1 MTLLVEDERWLER
14 FPFEVWQERADAL
27 MCQVFLKEKINPS
40 SDVTIVLSNDTTVQ
54 ELNKTY
60 RQKDQPT
67 NVLSFPLMAPQDLYG
82 SLESSYLGDIIL
94 AYETVFSESPELFNH
109 TSHLMVHGLFHLLG
123 FDHIDDAE
131 ADVMEKKETEI
142 LTLFSIPNP
151 YE

>member
-1 MTLLVEDERWLER
+1 MTLLVEDERWLEK
-14 FPFEVWQERADAL
+14 FSFEVWQERADAL
-27 MCQVFLKEKINPS
+27 MCQVLLKEKINPS

-67 NVLSFPLMAPQDLYG
+67 NVLSFPLMAPQDLYD
-82 SLESSYLGDIIL
+82 SQEPCYLGDIIL
-94 AYETVFSESPELFNH
+94 AYETVSGENPELFNH

-131 ADVMEKKETEI
+131 AEVMEKKETEI